1 MYNLSE
7 TYHSLNPIIL
17 RKTSFHEM
25 MMLYKRTINKFTKEK
40 RAEGNQR
47 GDKVVD
53 DGEGNIKVFRQAKDD
68 WF

>member
-7 TYHSLNPIIL
+7 TYHSLNPLIL

-25 MMLYKRTINKFTKEK
+25 MMLYKRTVNKLTKEK
-40 RAEGNQR
+40 KAEGNQKCDR
-47 GDKVVD
+47 VVQD
-53 DGEGNIKVFRQAKDD
+53 DEGNINIYRQAGDN

>member
-7 TYHSLNPIIL
+7 TYHSLNPILL

-25 MMLYKRTINKFTKEK
+25 MMLYKRTVNKFAKEK
-40 RAEGNQR
+40 SAEGNKQ
-47 GDKVVD
+47 GDKVVQD
-53 DGEGNIKVFRQAKDD
+53 DNGNIKVYRQAGDN

>member
-1 MYNLSE
+1 MFNLSE

-40 RAEGNQR
+40 KAEGNRQ
-47 GDKVVD
+47 GDRVVED
-53 DGEGNIKVFRQAKDD
+53 EEGNIKVFRQAKDD